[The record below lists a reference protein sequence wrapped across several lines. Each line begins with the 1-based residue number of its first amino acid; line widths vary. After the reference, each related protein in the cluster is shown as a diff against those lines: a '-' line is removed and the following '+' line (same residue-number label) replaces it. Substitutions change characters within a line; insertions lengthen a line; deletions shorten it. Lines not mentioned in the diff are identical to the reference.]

1 MKRRVLIILAGAII
15 IFVVGTAILF
25 RVSYQSVKTSKDIYS
40 IGEKIVF
47 SLTDFRLRRCQF
59 DNGVEFYGQKNNQWE
74 FISPA
79 PASGGEYCLDRKQ
92 ELFIGSPMCC
102 GECKFFDNPLIGR
115 TLEKEIKF
123 YEKIADEPCK
133 SFPTKKNEE
142 LLKDKFLPSYIS
154 KAATAGFYKI
164 KFGKAEAFFEI
175 R

>member
-1 MKRRVLIILAGAII
+1 MKRKVLIILAVAII

-25 RVSYQSVKTSKDIYS
+25 RVSYQSVKTSKGIYS

-59 DNGVEFYGQKNNQWE
+59 DKEVEFYGQKNNQWE

-79 PASGGEYCLDRKQ
+79 PTFDGECCLDGKR
-92 ELFIGSPMCC
+92 EFFIGSPMCC
-102 GECKFFDNPLIGR
+102 GECKFFDSPLIR
-115 TLEKEIKF
+115 KTLEKEIKF

-133 SFPTKKNEE
+133 SFPTEKNEE
-142 LLKDKFLPSYIS
+142 LLKGESLPSYIS
-154 KAATAGFYKI
+154 KPAPAGFYKI
-164 KFGKAEAFFEI
+164 KFGKAETFFEI